1 MKILKVTTS
10 IKATLEKVST
20 SSFFG
25 NKRISISYSSIF
37 FLPVIRSP
45 YAKKLLVVIVIDTDA
60 EKGFWGYRD
69 ISIWFIFNIKIDQT
83 KRKEKKRKTRGGG
96 GGSDCSTVQA
106 SDPELEGWLIETCGN
121 GDVTWISPS
130 GKRCVANEQAGT
142 TACEGSPPIRVN

>member
-25 NKRISISYSSIF
+25 NKRISISYSSFF

-69 ISIWFIFNIKIDQT
+69 ISIWSIFNIKIDQT
-83 KRKEKKRKTRGGG
+83 KRKER
-96 GGSDCSTVQA
+96 
-106 SDPELEGWLIETCGN
+106 
-121 GDVTWISPS
+121 
-130 GKRCVANEQAGT
+130 
-142 TACEGSPPIRVN
+142 